1 MCTASKGNAS
11 FLLKPGTKRR
21 RTKIEME
28 EAKAEDKCREEVV
41 ADKNREIQS
50 LKNELGAIVG

>member
-1 MCTASKGNAS
+1 
-11 FLLKPGTKRR
+11 
-21 RTKIEME
+21 ME

-50 LKNELGAIVG
+50 LKNELGAVVG